1 MKEKIKK
8 IIKVGM
14 VLTAAYLIGRV
25 KGFFDT
31 VEKYK
36 NDIKLDKVN
45 IGLFSANTEKLASV
59 GCDLTIG
66 KATDAE

>member
-8 IIKVGM
+8 VIKVGF
-14 VLTAAYLIGRV
+14 VLGTVYLIGRV

-36 NDIKLDKVN
+36 NDINLDVVN
-45 IGLFSANTEKLASV
+45 IGLFSANTEKLANV
-59 GCDLTIG
+59 GCDLTIR
-66 KATDAE
+66 KATDA

>member
-8 IIKVGM
+8 VVKVGIILGAVYM
-14 VLTAAYLIGRV
+14 AGRV

-36 NDIKLDKVN
+36 NDINLDKVD
-45 IGLFSANTEKLASV
+45 IGLFSASTEKFAKV
-59 GCDLTIG
+59 GCDLTIR
-66 KATDAE
+66 KATDA